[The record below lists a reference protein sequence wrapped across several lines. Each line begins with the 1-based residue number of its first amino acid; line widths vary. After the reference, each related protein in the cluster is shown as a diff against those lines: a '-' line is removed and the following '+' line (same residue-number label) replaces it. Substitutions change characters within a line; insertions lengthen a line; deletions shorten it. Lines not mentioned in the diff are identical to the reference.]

1 MQSRLDAAEKRVKE
15 CTDALNNLSLQST
28 VNNNNAD
35 VNTIEAESAVTQA
48 DLDLSNAQNS
58 AANAEKAF
66 TDKIN
71 AEKARVT
78 NEINELKRQIED
90 VQTLINGAGSVT
102 DTIISNGDITINGS
116 SGDNSGDGSGNVE
129 INGATFPTDKTTQL
143 AEYRR
148 KRDEADALR
157 NEKLDAIY
165 GAATSEEME
174 ESNRYTGAKDIN
186 GLKAWIDANNKYED
200 YKDWLQDYSSAE
212 AEYNYAVQ
220 MIAEA
225 EENLSGYDSNVE
237 MLAKLRQQ
245 LAVKEA
251 ELNNISAI
259 TYQPGDTVKSAQDKL
274 NQARKNLADQT
285 NANKYT
291 SASYQNQIANA
302 EAALKNAQAVYDL
315 LKEEQAEMNA
325 DINAELDLSKTSKD
339 IADKRAEIAKLKEES
354 MGAAITAPVAGTVT
368 SLTYKAGETT
378 KPEEAAAVIQVEG
391 KGYTMTI
398 SVTNEQARKVQVG
411 DTAELQNAWYYD
423 DAQVILAAI
432 KPDPDKPGQN
442 KLLEFNVTGAS
453 IQAGQALNVSVGQ
466 RSTDY
471 ELVVPNSAVREDNNG
486 KFILI
491 VESKSSPLG
500 NRYIATR
507 VDVEVLASD
516 DNNTAISAGLYG
528 YEYVITTS
536 TKPVEAG
543 AQVRLNES

>member
-1 MQSRLDAAEKRVKE
+1 M
-15 CTDALNNLSLQST
+15 
-28 VNNNNAD
+28 
-35 VNTIEAESAVTQA
+35 
-48 DLDLSNAQNS
+48 
-58 AANAEKAF
+58 
-66 TDKIN
+66 
-71 AEKARVT
+71 
-78 NEINELKRQIED
+78 KRQIED

-148 KRDEADALR
+148 KRNEADALR